1 MTMRRLF
8 RGLLLAPLVCLAA
21 AHAQAP
27 SGDLRSAQTER
38 IEAAARTFMKDT
50 GIANMSF
57 LLMRGE
63 TVLMRRDYGAYDETT
78 VLPLASA
85 TKWVTGAMIMRSVDR
100 GELSL
105 DASIGTYVSGL
116 PGTHAGLRVRELLS
130 YTAGLPSLADG
141 GGDIAQNKRIAMDEA
156 VRALASRP
164 PSTPPS
170 TNFAYGGPD
179 FQFLGA
185 ALEAKTGSKWAS
197 VFDEAF
203 ARPMGLS
210 PFYWSNPKGPNP
222 PNTVTNPLLQGGA
235 ATTLTAYGRFLTMIA
250 GKGVFEGR
258 RYLSEAAIRR
268 MEESA
273 TDGLTL
279 RYVPEGAP
287 DGAAYNLAHWC
298 ERPAPSGCLMLS
310 SPGAFGV
317 YPWIDRPNG
326 LHGVIFV
333 EDRLARIAD
342 EARAFRDEMIASA
355 RLDAQ

>member
-1 MTMRRLF
+1 MMMRRL
-8 RGLLLAPLVCLAA
+8 LTSILLAPLLGLAA
-21 AHAQAP
+21 ALAQ
-27 SGDLRSAQTER
+27 SRTSDLSPVQTRR
-38 IEAAARTFMKDT
+38 IETAARTFMKDT
-50 GIANMSF
+50 GISDMSF

-63 TVLMRRDYGAYDETT
+63 TILMRRDYGAYDETT

-85 TKWVTGAMIMRSVDR
+85 TKWITGAMIMRSVDR

-105 DASIGTYVSGL
+105 DAPIGTYVSGL
-116 PGTHAGLRVRELLS
+116 PGAHAGLKVKELLS

-141 GGDIAQNKRIAMDEA
+141 GGDITQNKRIAMNEA
-156 VRALASRP
+156 ARALAVRP
-164 PSTPPS
+164 PTTPPS
-170 TNFAYGGPD
+170 TSFAYGGPD

-185 ALEAKTGSKWAS
+185 ALEAKSGSRWAT
-197 VFDEAF
+197 VFDDAF
-203 ARPMGLS
+203 AHPMGLS

-250 GKGVFEGR
+250 EQGEFEGR

-273 TDGLTL
+273 TTGLTL

-298 ERPAPSGCLMLS
+298 ERPTPSGCLMLS

-342 EARAFRDEMIASA
+342 DARAFRDEMIASA
-355 RLDAQ
+355 RSGVQ